1 MKFKNTKNQI
11 DTIDNEQVDRDSSL
25 KSVQIDLKDDDRI
38 VPTVIYA
45 FRDGE
50 RIEDLNCEV
59 GIGVNVQPIDNA
71 VRVLIRPDLTKQ
83 QALEILYLIA
93 EIVSNDD
100 SDWHYEVDRFLDDF
114 RREVEKKNM
123 NIAAQGIS
131 LKEQVNEYES
141 ENL

>member
-1 MKFKNTKNQI
+1 VVFPSTEQHEKIQEEKMKFKNTKNQI

-123 NIAAQGIS
+123 NIAA
-131 LKEQVNEYES
+131 
-141 ENL
+141 

>member
-123 NIAAQGIS
+123 NIAA
-131 LKEQVNEYES
+131 
-141 ENL
+141 

>member
-1 MKFKNTKNQI
+1 M
-11 DTIDNEQVDRDSSL
+11 

-123 NIAAQGIS
+123 NIAA
-131 LKEQVNEYES
+131 
-141 ENL
+141 